1 MKKETFGLV
10 SFDSYDEDAPLL
22 FIRYYQKTKEFSF
35 DFNYGYYFAPS
46 NRRPINEFLEISSS
60 KESFIEYCEKSIKVA
75 LPTYTGEGKVIYYRL
90 NKLYENLRDI
100 KDTNKVEYVRVIR
113 MFKKIRYT
121 VIIVK
126 KNKHEKT
133 RDY

>member
-1 MKKETFGLV
+1 MKNEPFGVV

-22 FIRYYQKTKEFSF
+22 IIRYYQESKEFSF
-35 DFNYGYYFAPS
+35 DFSYGYYFAPS

-60 KESFIEYCEKSIKVA
+60 KESFIEYCERSIKVA
-75 LPTYTGEGKVIYYRL
+75 LPGYDGEGKVICYRL
-90 NKLYENLRDI
+90 NKLCENLKDI
-100 KDTNKVEYVRVIR
+100 NEVEHVRVTR
-113 MFKKIRYT
+113 MFGKIKYT

-126 KNKHEKT
+126 KNKYGKR